1 MTGLYTA
8 AGYLIYQ
15 AHHFIQWTGRIY
27 RDAVLPQME
36 DRDPQPD
43 AWGEFQARC
52 AELRQKARERHA
64 PTRHIDDQQRATIN
78 AALAGV
84 RKGAA

>member
-15 AHHFIQWTGRIY
+15 AHCFIQWTGRIY

-36 DRDPQPD
+36 EREPHSD
-43 AWGEFQARC
+43 AWDQFQARC

-78 AALAGV
+78 DVLNGV
-84 RKGAA
+84 GA